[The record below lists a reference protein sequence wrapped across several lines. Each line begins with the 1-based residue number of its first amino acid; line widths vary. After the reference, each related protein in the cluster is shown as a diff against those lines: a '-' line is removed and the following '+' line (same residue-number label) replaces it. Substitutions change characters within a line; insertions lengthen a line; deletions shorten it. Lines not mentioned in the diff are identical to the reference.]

1 VVVTFL
7 VIYLGGMEHLF
18 YWAAPVSESASH
30 GGGHISP
37 WLSKGLFFWR
47 FVITMALFYI
57 MSYIYF
63 RIGRAEENEIVDPY
77 HKKERS
83 NIAPALVCFFYVIV
97 NTNLAWEFGMTIIK
111 HWESSIFAP
120 YYWCANLLAGTA
132 FLFLIS
138 LRFIPRAPGE
148 EVDKNLLD
156 SIGKVMLGF
165 VLLVTYMFW
174 SQHIVIWYGNLP
186 ARTGPLFKQMSEAY
200 GPAFTLMIL
209 MIAVV
214 PFFALLFRRIKLSVR
229 SLSVIAVVICFGILI
244 NRYLMIIPVYS
255 DGDLSAS
262 AIWAGIALVIGGV
275 SAALLSVKVFLQLFP
290 DIPVTTGKMKGH

>member
-1 VVVTFL
+1 
-7 VIYLGGMEHLF
+7 
-18 YWAAPVSESASH
+18 
-30 GGGHISP
+30 
-37 WLSKGLFFWR
+37 
-47 FVITMALFYI
+47 
-57 MSYIYF
+57 
-63 RIGRAEENEIVDPY
+63 
-77 HKKERS
+77 
-83 NIAPALVCFFYVIV
+83 
-97 NTNLAWEFGMTIIK
+97 MTIIK

-120 YYWCANLLAGTA
+120 YYWCANLLVGTA
-132 FLFLIS
+132 FLFLTS
-138 LRFIPRAPGE
+138 LYFIPRTPGE
-148 EVDKNLLD
+148 ELDKNLLD

-209 MIAVV
+209 MIFVV
-214 PFFALLFRRIKLSVR
+214 PFFALLFRRLKLSVR

-262 AIWAGIALVIGGV
+262 VIWAGIALVIGGV